1 MKVFQGFEDLPHFIR
16 PAVTVGSFDG
26 VHRGHRA
33 LIGRLVAE
41 ARAVG
46 GESVVLTFEPHPR
59 ITLGRAEGLRL
70 LTTFEEKVALL
81 AELGVDNVIVIPFD
95 RAFSRLAPDAFVR
108 DYLIGKVGIRTLVV
122 GYNHH
127 FGRGKEGDYAYL
139 EQLRDRFGFRVI
151 RIAEYDADAEKVSS
165 TVLRGLIGRGEM
177 EHAARMMPHPY
188 LLIGDLAAGGE
199 VRIAETRKLLP
210 PAGVYRVRANG
221 CDARLTLDAGGGMRV
236 EATPPGMREDALRPE
251 AAEAGGLSEGKIVIE
266 F

>member
-1 MKVFQGFEDLPHFIR
+1 MKVFQGFEDLPHFVR

-95 RAFSRLAPDAFVR
+95 RAFSALSGREFVER
-108 DYLIGKVGIRTLVV
+108 CLIGRVGAETLVA
-122 GYNHH
+122 GYNH
-127 FGRGKEGDYAYL
+127 
-139 EQLRDRFGFRVI
+139 RFGHDGVACDAPEVASRLRVV
-151 RIAEYDADAEKVSS
+151 RVGPCTVDGMRVSS
-165 TVLRGLIGRGEM
+165 TAIR
-177 EHAARMMPHPY
+177 
-188 LLIGDLAAGGE
+188 
-199 VRIAETRKLLP
+199 
-210 PAGVYRVRANG
+210 
-221 CDARLTLDAGGGMRV
+221 RLLDAGDR
-236 EATPPGMREDALRPE
+236 TT
-251 AAEAGGLSEGKIVIE
+251 AEHLAGHPLSEHRPAPERGNEESKTNQSDTNHGKPRL
-266 F
+266 

>member
-1 MKVFQGFEDLPHFIR
+1 MKVFQGFEDLPHFVR

-95 RAFSRLAPDAFVR
+95 RAFSALSGREFVER
-108 DYLIGKVGIRTLVV
+108 CLIGRVGAETLVA
-122 GYNHH
+122 GYNH
-127 FGRGKEGDYAYL
+127 
-139 EQLRDRFGFRVI
+139 RFGHDGVACDAPEVASRLRVV
-151 RIAEYDADAEKVSS
+151 RVGPCTVDGMRVSS
-165 TVLRGLIGRGEM
+165 TAIR
-177 EHAARMMPHPY
+177 
-188 LLIGDLAAGGE
+188 
-199 VRIAETRKLLP
+199 
-210 PAGVYRVRANG
+210 
-221 CDARLTLDAGGGMRV
+221 RLLDAGDR
-236 EATPPGMREDALRPE
+236 TT
-251 AAEAGGLSEGKIVIE
+251 AEHLAGHPLSEHRPAPERGNEESKPNQSDTNHGKPRL
-266 F
+266 

>member
-1 MKVFQGFEDLPHFIR
+1 MKVFQGFEDLPHFVR

-95 RAFSRLAPDAFVR
+95 RAFSALSGREFVER
-108 DYLIGKVGIRTLVV
+108 CLIGRVGAETLVA
-122 GYNHH
+122 GYNH
-127 FGRGKEGDYAYL
+127 
-139 EQLRDRFGFRVI
+139 RFGHDGVACDAPEVASRLRVV
-151 RIAEYDADAEKVSS
+151 RVGPCTVDGMRVSS
-165 TVLRGLIGRGEM
+165 TAIR
-177 EHAARMMPHPY
+177 
-188 LLIGDLAAGGE
+188 
-199 VRIAETRKLLP
+199 
-210 PAGVYRVRANG
+210 
-221 CDARLTLDAGGGMRV
+221 RLLDAGDR
-236 EATPPGMREDALRPE
+236 TT
-251 AAEAGGLSEGKIVIE
+251 AEHLTGHPLSEHRPAPERGNEESKTNQSDTNHGKPRL
-266 F
+266 

>member
-1 MKVFQGFEDLPHFIR
+1 MNWRRYVARAKKVFQGFEDLPHFIR

-95 RAFSRLAPDAFVR
+95 RAFSALSGREFVER
-108 DYLIGKVGIRTLVV
+108 CLIGRVGAETLVA
-122 GYNHH
+122 GYNH
-127 FGRGKEGDYAYL
+127 
-139 EQLRDRFGFRVI
+139 RFGHDGVACDAPEVASRLRVV
-151 RIAEYDADAEKVSS
+151 RVGPCTVDGMRVSS
-165 TVLRGLIGRGEM
+165 TAIR
-177 EHAARMMPHPY
+177 
-188 LLIGDLAAGGE
+188 
-199 VRIAETRKLLP
+199 
-210 PAGVYRVRANG
+210 
-221 CDARLTLDAGGGMRV
+221 RLLDAGDR
-236 EATPPGMREDALRPE
+236 TT
-251 AAEAGGLSEGKIVIE
+251 AEHLAGHPLSEHRPAPERGNEESKTNQSDTNHGKPRL
-266 F
+266 

>member
-95 RAFSRLAPDAFVR
+95 RAFSALSGREFVER
-108 DYLIGKVGIRTLVV
+108 CLIGRVGAETLVA
-122 GYNHH
+122 GYNH
-127 FGRGKEGDYAYL
+127 
-139 EQLRDRFGFRVI
+139 RFGHDGVTCDAPEVASRLRVV
-151 RIAEYDADAEKVSS
+151 RVGPCTVDGMRVSS
-165 TVLRGLIGRGEM
+165 TAIR
-177 EHAARMMPHPY
+177 
-188 LLIGDLAAGGE
+188 
-199 VRIAETRKLLP
+199 
-210 PAGVYRVRANG
+210 
-221 CDARLTLDAGGGMRV
+221 RLLDAGDR
-236 EATPPGMREDALRPE
+236 TT
-251 AAEAGGLSEGKIVIE
+251 AEHLAGHPLSEHRPAPERGNEESKTNQSDTNHGKPRL
-266 F
+266 

>member
-95 RAFSRLAPDAFVR
+95 RAFSALSGREFVER
-108 DYLIGKVGIRTLVV
+108 CLIGRVGAETLVA
-122 GYNHH
+122 GYNH
-127 FGRGKEGDYAYL
+127 
-139 EQLRDRFGFRVI
+139 RFGHDGVACDAPEVASRLRVV
-151 RIAEYDADAEKVSS
+151 RVGPCTVDGMRVSS
-165 TVLRGLIGRGEM
+165 TAIR
-177 EHAARMMPHPY
+177 
-188 LLIGDLAAGGE
+188 
-199 VRIAETRKLLP
+199 
-210 PAGVYRVRANG
+210 
-221 CDARLTLDAGGGMRV
+221 RLLDAGDR
-236 EATPPGMREDALRPE
+236 AT
-251 AAEAGGLSEGKIVIE
+251 AEHLAGHPLSEHRPAPERGNEESKTNQSDTNHGKPRL
-266 F
+266 

>member
-1 MKVFQGFEDLPHFIR
+1 MKVFQGFEDLPHFVR

-95 RAFSRLAPDAFVR
+95 RAFSALSGREFVER
-108 DYLIGKVGIRTLVV
+108 CLIGRVGAETLVA
-122 GYNHH
+122 GYNH
-127 FGRGKEGDYAYL
+127 
-139 EQLRDRFGFRVI
+139 RFGHDGLACDDPEVTSRLRVV
-151 RIAEYDADAEKVSS
+151 RVGPCTVDGMRVSS
-165 TVLRGLIGRGEM
+165 TAIR
-177 EHAARMMPHPY
+177 
-188 LLIGDLAAGGE
+188 
-199 VRIAETRKLLP
+199 
-210 PAGVYRVRANG
+210 
-221 CDARLTLDAGGGMRV
+221 RLLDAGDR
-236 EATPPGMREDALRPE
+236 TT
-251 AAEAGGLSEGKIVIE
+251 AEHLAGHPLSEHRPAPERGNEESKTNQSDTNHGKPRL
-266 F
+266 

>member
-95 RAFSRLAPDAFVR
+95 RAFSALSGREFVER
-108 DYLIGKVGIRTLVV
+108 CLIGRVGAETLVA
-122 GYNHH
+122 GYNH
-127 FGRGKEGDYAYL
+127 
-139 EQLRDRFGFRVI
+139 RFGHDGVACDASEVASRLRVV
-151 RIAEYDADAEKVSS
+151 RVGPCTVDGMRVSS
-165 TVLRGLIGRGEM
+165 TAIR
-177 EHAARMMPHPY
+177 
-188 LLIGDLAAGGE
+188 
-199 VRIAETRKLLP
+199 
-210 PAGVYRVRANG
+210 
-221 CDARLTLDAGGGMRV
+221 RLLDAGDR
-236 EATPPGMREDALRPE
+236 TT
-251 AAEAGGLSEGKIVIE
+251 AEHLAGHPLSEHRPAPERGNEESKTNQSDTNHGKPRL
-266 F
+266 

>member
-95 RAFSRLAPDAFVR
+95 RAFSALSGREFVER
-108 DYLIGKVGIRTLVV
+108 CLIGRVGAETLVA
-122 GYNHH
+122 GYNH
-127 FGRGKEGDYAYL
+127 
-139 EQLRDRFGFRVI
+139 RFGHDGVACDAPEVASRLRVV
-151 RIAEYDADAEKVSS
+151 RVGPCMVDGMRVSS
-165 TVLRGLIGRGEM
+165 TAIR
-177 EHAARMMPHPY
+177 
-188 LLIGDLAAGGE
+188 
-199 VRIAETRKLLP
+199 
-210 PAGVYRVRANG
+210 
-221 CDARLTLDAGGGMRV
+221 RLLDAGDR
-236 EATPPGMREDALRPE
+236 TT
-251 AAEAGGLSEGKIVIE
+251 AEHLAGHPLSEHRPAPERGNEESKTNQSDTNHGKPRL
-266 F
+266 

>member
-95 RAFSRLAPDAFVR
+95 RAFSALSGREFVER
-108 DYLIGKVGIRTLVV
+108 CLIGRVGAETLVA
-122 GYNHH
+122 GYNH
-127 FGRGKEGDYAYL
+127 
-139 EQLRDRFGFRVI
+139 RFGHDGVACDAPEVASRLRVV
-151 RIAEYDADAEKVSS
+151 RVGPCTVDGMRVSS
-165 TVLRGLIGRGEM
+165 TAIR
-177 EHAARMMPHPY
+177 
-188 LLIGDLAAGGE
+188 
-199 VRIAETRKLLP
+199 
-210 PAGVYRVRANG
+210 
-221 CDARLTLDAGGGMRV
+221 RLLDAGDR
-236 EATPPGMREDALRPE
+236 TT
-251 AAEAGGLSEGKIVIE
+251 AEHLAGHPLSEHRPAPERGNEESKTNQSDTNHGKPRL
-266 F
+266 

>member
-95 RAFSRLAPDAFVR
+95 RAFSALSGREFVER
-108 DYLIGKVGIRTLVV
+108 CLIGRVGAETLVA
-122 GYNHH
+122 GYNH
-127 FGRGKEGDYAYL
+127 
-139 EQLRDRFGFRVI
+139 RFGHDGVACDAPEVASRLRVV
-151 RIAEYDADAEKVSS
+151 RVGPCTVEGMRVSS
-165 TVLRGLIGRGEM
+165 TAIR
-177 EHAARMMPHPY
+177 
-188 LLIGDLAAGGE
+188 
-199 VRIAETRKLLP
+199 
-210 PAGVYRVRANG
+210 
-221 CDARLTLDAGGGMRV
+221 RLLDAGDR
-236 EATPPGMREDALRPE
+236 TT
-251 AAEAGGLSEGKIVIE
+251 AEHLAGHPLSEHRPAPERGNEESKTNQSDTNHGKPRL
-266 F
+266 

>member
-81 AELGVDNVIVIPFD
+81 AELGVANVIVIPFD
-95 RAFSRLAPDAFVR
+95 RAFSALSGREFVER
-108 DYLIGKVGIRTLVV
+108 CLIGRVGAETLVA
-122 GYNHH
+122 GYNH
-127 FGRGKEGDYAYL
+127 
-139 EQLRDRFGFRVI
+139 RFGHDGVACDAPEVASRLRVV
-151 RIAEYDADAEKVSS
+151 RVGPCTVDGMRVSS
-165 TVLRGLIGRGEM
+165 TAIR
-177 EHAARMMPHPY
+177 
-188 LLIGDLAAGGE
+188 
-199 VRIAETRKLLP
+199 
-210 PAGVYRVRANG
+210 
-221 CDARLTLDAGGGMRV
+221 RLLDAGDR
-236 EATPPGMREDALRPE
+236 TT
-251 AAEAGGLSEGKIVIE
+251 AEHLAGHPLSEHRPAPERGNEESKTNQSDTNHGKPRL
-266 F
+266 